1 MSHNKGNGNNGNHR
15 ENTGNRGSENAGLAI
30 ARSAGRLWHRL
41 RMSTVLDV
49 VAHGSPSVM
58 PLRGCRC
65 ADAALP
71 MLVCRLAAGPNAVV
85 WLILPSTLGR
95 RTESFQYS
103 DGE

>member
-15 ENTGNRGSENAGLAI
+15 ENTGKRGSENAGLAI
-30 ARSAGRLWHRL
+30 ARSAGRRWHRL
-41 RMSTVLDV
+41 RISSVVDV

-58 PLRGCRC
+58 PLRGCC
-65 ADAALP
+65 LADAALQ
-71 MLVCRLAAGPNAVV
+71 MLLCRLAADPNAVV

-95 RTESFQYS
+95 RTESSQYS